1 MNNVRDRLLQQLK
14 RREDQGNL
22 RSLKLKQ
29 DLVDFCSNDY
39 LGLARNPDL
48 QIDTAKRSE
57 FMACANGATGSR
69 LLTGNSALQMQLEE
83 QLAGFFQAPAAL
95 LFNSGY
101 TANLGLLS
109 TIPQRGDTVLYDQ
122 AIHACVK
129 DGARLSNAKCLSF
142 RHNDLEDL
150 KRKLLVSKGN
160 RFVVIESLY
169 SMEGDYSPIDQIAAL
184 CEAQQAALFID
195 EAHTT
200 GWAGIQGRGLVVEHQ
215 LCHKFTA
222 RVYTF
227 GKAMGVHGACVVGSR
242 ELIDYLINFARPFI
256 YTTALPQHS
265 VLAIQAALSILEQNQ
280 SNTKG
285 LRKAIHHYLDRASS
299 LTIDQS
305 LNANSPIQWIATSSN
320 RKSISLSNYLESQ
333 GMDVR
338 PILSP
343 TVPVGHERLR
353 ICLHSFNTEQEISDL
368 VEAISEQA

>member
-14 RREDQGNL
+14 RRQEQGNL

-39 LGLARNPDL
+39 LGLAKNPEL
-48 QIDTAKRSE
+48 KIDIDKRSE

-83 QLAGFFQAPAAL
+83 QLARFFQAPAAL

-109 TIPQRGDTVLYDQ
+109 TIPQRGDTILYDQ

-142 RHNDLEDL
+142 RHNDIEDL
-150 KRKLLVSKGN
+150 ERKLSASKGK

-169 SMEGDYSPIDQIAAL
+169 SMEGDYSPIDQIAEL
-184 CEAQQAALFID
+184 CEEQQAELFID

-200 GWAGIQGRGLVVEHQ
+200 GWTGIQGRGLVVEHQ

-265 VLAIQAALSILEQNQ
+265 VIAIQCALSMLEEDKLNNRVLQQ
-280 SNTKG
+280 
-285 LRKAIHHYLDRASS
+285 AIFHYLDRASL

-305 LNANSPIQWIATSSN
+305 LNANSPIQWIAAKSN
-320 RKSISLSNYLESQ
+320 QRSIFLTNWLESK

-338 PILSP
+338 QILSP

-353 ICLHSFNTEQEISDL
+353 ICLHSFNTEQEITDL